1 MSSAGRKI
9 LLVVGPG
16 FGLVVGCAHRK
27 AAAAMRQAYQGR
39 TAAARV
45 PAADDVQQRDLA
57 DYDEIFG
64 LDDGREVA

>member
-1 MSSAGRKI
+1 MLGEHERCFARHQAITDEG
-9 LLVVGPG
+9 
-16 FGLVVGCAHRK
+16 HRK